1 MSRCTGTQRQTWTAV
16 AAMVSFAA
24 LISSV
29 AIMRADAAAAQAS
42 APAASNRDEQTLA
55 EEEYDPTASLTQVQT
70 KDIYTPAQ
78 YGTNAKPNTLQ
89 VRPLLPI
96 PSFSFIP
103 LDQLV
108 RPTIRMVT
116 APNGKG
122 ASTSTGYDD
131 MQLLDLFVAP
141 WPNFRATGFRW
152 AVGPYFVFPTS
163 TIHVS
168 GEGAW
173 QMGPAAAFGYRG
185 IPGLQIAGL
194 FQQATS
200 FAYTS
205 SQSKPVTSIMFQPI
219 ISYQLG
225 KGWYAKSSDATWTF
239 NLRHN
244 TSTRMPLSAGFGK
257 VWKIS
262 EGFAVDTS
270 VSGEWMVYRQ
280 FAPQSEQ
287 FTLNFQLTLLF
298 PTLVSAYRRQR
309 CFFDRKG

>member
-1 MSRCTGTQRQTWTAV
+1 
-16 AAMVSFAA
+16 MVSIAA
-24 LISSV
+24 LISSAPIMV
-29 AIMRADAAAAQAS
+29 ADTAAAQAS
-42 APAASNRDEQTLA
+42 APAASNTDAASLA

-70 KDIYTPAQ
+70 KDIFTPAR
-78 YGTNAKPNTLQ
+78 YGTDAQPNALQ
-89 VRPLLPI
+89 IRPLLVI
-96 PSFSFIP
+96 PSFSLIP

-108 RPTIRMVT
+108 RPTIRIVT

-141 WPNFRATGFRW
+141 WPDFRETGFRW
-152 AVGPYFVFPTS
+152 GVGPFFVFPTS
-163 TIHVS
+163 TTHVS
-168 GEGAW
+168 GQGAW
-173 QMGPAAAFGYRG
+173 QLGPAAAFGYRG
-185 IPGLQIAGL
+185 IPGLQMAGL

-219 ISYQLG
+219 ITYRLG

-244 TSTRMPLSAGFGK
+244 TSTTMPLSAGFGK

-262 EGFAVDTS
+262 EGFAIDTS
-270 VSGEWMVYRQ
+270 ASGEWMMYRQ
-280 FAPQSEQ
+280 FAPQSDQ

-298 PTLVSAYRRQR
+298 PTLVSAYR
-309 CFFDRKG
+309 